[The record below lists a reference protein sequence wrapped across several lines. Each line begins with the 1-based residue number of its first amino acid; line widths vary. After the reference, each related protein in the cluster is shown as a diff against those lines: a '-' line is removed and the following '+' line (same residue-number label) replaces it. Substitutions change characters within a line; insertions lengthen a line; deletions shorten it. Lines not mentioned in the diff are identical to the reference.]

1 MKLLF
6 IHIEITKREYYSKL
20 LLSYLAAKN
29 GFTVI
34 MGDILN
40 LFRDGSFLRGITHF
54 KDITPAELNFKFF
67 EKLKKNNFFITSIDE
82 EGGIEYK
89 KFDSGKSNSFLK
101 LRYSEDTLNTV
112 DKVFTWGE
120 FDYKSLI
127 ENYPNLS
134 NKISNTGNSRFD
146 FARHE
151 MSNFFDELT
160 SKKKDEPIL
169 IVSDLGYVM
178 SSKPIWEQFNI
189 LRKAYFA
196 NNDENSYEFETYENF
211 ANKTIFLGKF
221 VKLIRN
227 LLKNFPDQ
235 KFLFRPHPTE
245 PSEGWK
251 KIIGEYDNLEISKN
265 YSVAHILNKSKMLI
279 HNSCYSS
286 IEGAILKKPIIS
298 FCPEECLEFRKYF
311 TGKIGIQTR
320 NINEV
325 NKYITSLLKG
335 DYEEINENI
344 KTNYDLVKTRIN
356 LENKLSS
363 QKIVD
368 TWVEMSKKIDEL
380 TFMERFFFNR
390 KIITIKF
397 GFILRQLIKF
407 FLKLLKYPIYEHSK
421 FEEFNKKKIIEEL
434 KSIES
439 TGLNK
444 KGGKFVIN
452 KFDKNLCKIEFK

>member
-6 IHIEITKREYYSKL
+6 VHIEITKREYYSKL

-34 MGDILN
+34 IGDILN
-40 LFRDGSFLRGITHF
+40 LFRDESFLRGITHF
-54 KDITPAELNFKFF
+54 KDITPADLNFKFF
-67 EKLKKNNFFITSIDE
+67 EKLKKNDFLITSIDE

-89 KFDSGKSNSFLK
+89 EFDSGKSNSFLR
-101 LRYSEDTLNTV
+101 LRYSKETLNTV

-120 FDYKSLI
+120 FDHKSLT
-127 ENYPNLS
+127 ENYPDFS
-134 NKISNTGNSRFD
+134 NKILNTGNSRFD
-146 FARHE
+146 FVRDE
-151 MSNFFDELT
+151 MNNFFGKINT
-160 SKKKDEPIL
+160 KKKDNPIL
-169 IVSDLGYVM
+169 IVSDIGYVM

-189 LRKAYFA
+189 LRKAYFK
-196 NNDENSYEFETYENF
+196 NNDQNSYEFETYENF
-211 ANKTIFLGKF
+211 ANKTKFLGKF

-227 LLKNFPDQ
+227 LIKDFPDQ

-251 KIIGEYDNLEISKN
+251 KIIGEYDNLEISKDD
-265 YSVAHILNKSKMLI
+265 SVAHILNKSKMLI

-286 IEGAILKKPIIS
+286 LEAAILKKPIIS

-311 TGKIGIQTR
+311 TGKIGLQTR
-320 NINEV
+320 NENEV
-325 NKYITSLLKG
+325 NKHITSLLKG
-335 DYEEINENI
+335 DHDEINENI
-344 KTNYDLVKTRIN
+344 KANYDLVKTRIN

-368 TWVEMSKKIDEL
+368 TWMEMSKKIDEL
-380 TFMERFFFNR
+380 TFTERFFFNR
-390 KIITIKF
+390 KIITIKL
-397 GFILRQLIKF
+397 GFILRQFIKF
-407 FLKLLKYPIYEHSK
+407 FLTLMKYPIYEHSK
-421 FEEFNKKKIIEEL
+421 FEEFNKKKISEEL

-444 KGGKFVIN
+444 KRGKFVIN